1 MFNLGI
7 DEMLVIGIL
16 AAFFVDAKKLV
27 QAFKWVRT
35 TRSRLTNLQ
44 FDIEE
49 KVDNYLKVSEP
60 HEPNEQISSGFK
72 TNNTLSATGVTQVKD
87 STIMD
92 DKNSTTSSEAI
103 LGQDPAIKEVSQERA
118 RKIVQF
124 RLSQLDSEEID
135 GLSRDLIEELEHFI
149 PLDDAKSIAGFM
161 PLPDEV
167 QYLSYLEEAN
177 AIGKDVY
184 LPKVEGEILN
194 FYQVQDFTELIRGKF
209 GILEPNPDIHSL
221 MQAPAEIF
229 LIPGVAFGN
238 RGERVGRGK
247 GFYDKSLKDLKD
259 SLKVGICFEKQVLS
273 GYIAQNVWD
282 ISMDYIVTSQRI
294 IHSTQANTNKAKD

>member
-27 QAFKWVRT
+27 QGFKWIRT

-72 TNNTLSATGVTQVKD
+72 TNKTLSAIPVTQVKD
-87 STIMD
+87 SAIID

-103 LGQDPAIKEVSQERA
+103 LGQDPALKEISQERA

-135 GLSRDLIEELEHFI
+135 ELSRDLIEELEHFT
-149 PLDDAKSIAGFM
+149 PLDNAQSIAGFM
-161 PLPDEV
+161 PLSDEV

-184 LPKVEGEILN
+184 LPKVEGEILK
-194 FYQVQDFTELIRGKF
+194 FYHVQDFKELIRGKF
-209 GILEPNPDIHSL
+209 GILEPKPDIHSL
-221 MQAPAEIF
+221 MRAPAEVF